1 MIRQDESLLTYK
13 RSTRSIYNEYLADS
27 GNGTREANNGHF
39 EKKIVFRDGLSRY
52 VISTGAMEAG
62 TFSKWDPKNYG
73 GAPMDYDASTGI
85 LYVDGSDS
93 HTLLIGATGSKK
105 SRLVVM
111 PMIRI
116 LASAGEAMVVC
127 DPKGEIYKR
136 TSGFLQ
142 ESGYKIRAI
151 SLREPTRG
159 DGWNMLSVPY
169 ELYLQGQIDKA
180 CEFINDTT
188 VNLIPISAK
197 DPYWDYSARDMLF
210 GLVMLLFKICRDEKI
225 PFQSV
230 NMRTLLKL
238 RGELFGTVDSS
249 SIMDSALWKFG
260 EQDDLIRTRL
270 RGVVGCPHNTMS
282 CIISTFDQHMS
293 CFSLQP
299 QVSNMLSCSTF
310 NLHDIGF
317 GRDAVFLIMPD
328 EKSTYHKIIAIF
340 LKQMYELLIDNAF
353 KMTDNNRFP
362 VRVNFV
368 LDEFS
373 SLPQIPD
380 MPQMIT
386 ASRSRNIRFTLI
398 VQSKHQLR
406 QRYKE
411 ETETI
416 MSNCANWMFLTSREI
431 ELLRELSDLG
441 GIVAS
446 NNEPLISISRLQ
458 HLNKDEGEC
467 LILSGRKHPYLATL
481 PDIDLY
487 DQQQYVPREL
497 SPRKDTVFGESIY
510 SDPDYFQRLVMAASS
525 PPITHSD
532 SPWAES

>member
-1 MIRQDESLLTYK
+1 MRQGEQLLTYK
-13 RSTRSIYNEYLADS
+13 RSTHSIYNEYLANT
-27 GNGTREANNGHF
+27 GNGVREANKGHF

-52 VISTGAMEAG
+52 SINTGAIESGAL
-62 TFSKWDPKNYG
+62 SKWDPINCS
-73 GAPMDYDASTGI
+73 GAPMDYDVGTGT

-111 PMIRI
+111 PMVRT
-116 LASAGEAMVVC
+116 LAASGESMVIC

-142 ESGYKIRAI
+142 NNGYNIRAI
-151 SLREPTRG
+151 NLREPIRG

-169 ELYLQGQIDKA
+169 KLYLEGQIDKA

-188 VNLIPISAK
+188 INLIPITAK

-210 GLVMLLFKICRDEKI
+210 GLLLLLFKICRDKEI
-225 PFQSV
+225 SSQNV
-230 NMRTLLKL
+230 NMRSLLKL
-238 RGELFGTVDSS
+238 RGELFSTADSS
-249 SIMDSALWKFG
+249 SIIDSQLWKFA
-260 EQDDLIRTRL
+260 ERDDLVRVRL

-299 QVSNMLSCSTF
+299 QVSSMLSYSTF
-310 NLHDIGF
+310 NLHDMGF
-317 GRDAVFLIMPD
+317 GRDVIFLIMPD
-328 EKSTYHKIIAIF
+328 EKSTYHKIVAVF

-353 KMTDNNRFP
+353 KMTKDNRFP

-406 QRYKE
+406 QRYE
-411 ETETI
+411 AETETI

-431 ELLRELSDLG
+431 ELLRELSELG
-441 GIVAS
+441 GTTS
-446 NNEPLISISRLQ
+446 SSNEPLISIPYLQ

-467 LILSGRKHPYLATL
+467 LVLSGRKHPYIATL

-487 DQQQYVPREL
+487 DQQRYTPQELPLRE
-497 SPRKDTVFGESIY
+497 DTVLQGSIY
-510 SDPDYFQRLVMAASS
+510 SDSNFFQQLVSATPSSSTEPDNLPA
-525 PPITHSD
+525 
-532 SPWAES
+532 